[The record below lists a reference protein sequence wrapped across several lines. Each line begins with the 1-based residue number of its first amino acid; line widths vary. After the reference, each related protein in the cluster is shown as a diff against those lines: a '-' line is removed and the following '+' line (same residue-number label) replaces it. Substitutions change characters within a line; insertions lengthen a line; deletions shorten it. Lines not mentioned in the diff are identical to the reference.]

1 MEPPKH
7 HALTSRQLNT
17 LHSWRVEHGQSV
29 RQMTVRNF
37 STKDKPGTL
46 PLNVYL
52 LEEPTPHP
60 LDLSKTSRQTDET
73 DNSHDQLKDLSV
85 VTNVS
90 PVDILQPRKPIIACV
105 RAGFQP
111 SEARPSPFYL
121 ACLQAPLND
130 SIQLISAQWFS
141 QDISHPLRFLED
153 LRAPLQVK
161 AISCCVDAYSLCTD
175 TVCLEEIVYQELLQ
189 TTRDGG
195 DMLTNQ
201 EQYNQDDQE
210 FIDTVHSHTN
220 NDEHTFTRTT
230 TRSGRTSKKRD
241 DWDYV
246 YF

>member
-1 MEPPKH
+1 MRELRSECCQLG
-7 HALTSRQLNT
+7 ALSTS
-17 LHSWRVEHGQSV
+17 SEVE
-29 RQMTVRNF
+29 R
-37 STKDKPGTL
+37 
-46 PLNVYL
+46 
-52 LEEPTPHP
+52 
-60 LDLSKTSRQTDET
+60 
-73 DNSHDQLKDLSV
+73 
-85 VTNVS
+85 
-90 PVDILQPRKPIIACV
+90 VDILQPKKSIIACV

-161 AISCCVDAYSLCTD
+161 AISCCVDAYSWCTD

-201 EQYNQDDQE
+201 EQYDQDDQE
-210 FIDTVHSHTN
+210 FINTVHSHTN